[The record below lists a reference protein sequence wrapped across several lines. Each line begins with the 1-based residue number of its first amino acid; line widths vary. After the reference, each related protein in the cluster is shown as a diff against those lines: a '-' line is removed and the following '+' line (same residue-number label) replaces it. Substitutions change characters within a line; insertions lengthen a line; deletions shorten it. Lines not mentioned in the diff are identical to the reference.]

1 MTARTCLSDI
11 RAIVSAGVFDAAV
24 AVHRSAVLTY
34 WRVGRRIVE
43 EEQGGRK
50 RAEYGSS
57 LLDFLS
63 AELSA
68 EFGAGYTARDLR
80 QYRQCFL
87 YFKELEIWYSRVPN
101 LTWTHFRSCLSE
113 TDETARLW
121 YLLDEFKRTDGDNPT
136 VGIVLCAETDEDIAR
151 YSVLH
156 GNKRLFAAKYMTVLP
171 TPELL
176 RDEVLRQKE
185 IFYAQHPS
193 ALPAPPRRK
202 IGFAEDR
209 R

>member
-11 RAIVSAGVFDAAV
+11 RAIVSAGILDAAV
-24 AVHRSAVLTY
+24 AVHRSAVMTY

-50 RAEYGSS
+50 RAEYGTK

-87 YFKELEIWYSRVPN
+87 CFTDLEIWYSRVPN

-113 TDETARLW
+113 TDE
-121 YLLDEFKRTDGDNPT
+121 
-136 VGIVLCAETDEDIAR
+136 DIAR

-156 GNKRLFAAKYMTVLP
+156 GTKRLFAAKYMTVLP

-185 IFYAQHPS
+185 LFYAQHPR
-193 ALPAPPRRK
+193 ALPAPPTKKSRR
-202 IGFAEDR
+202 
-209 R
+209 